1 MLRRTGCLRLFCL
14 TLTNMGNIIVMV
26 AVIFFVAAIIVGSI
40 TDNTWK
46 NVGITWGLL
55 SIGIVLFGITLT
67 FS

>member
-1 MLRRTGCLRLFCL
+1 MLRRTGCPRLFCL

>member
-1 MLRRTGCLRLFCL
+1 MLRRTGCLRLSYL